1 MIATANTRGEG
12 SPPNQCV
19 DHQIAIAI
27 CPIDALNPRQNNPRH
42 HSRRQIR
49 QIAKSIQTFGFNV
62 PVLIDAQGNV
72 IAGHGR
78 LQACLE
84 LGIKEVP
91 TIRLEHLTEA
101 QARAY
106 TIADN
111 RLTDNSAWD
120 DRLLAQELKELSALD
135 LNFDLDATGFEVAEI
150 DLRIGSLEGNDDDF
164 EDMAG
169 RLSAEDAQPVSH
181 PGDLWLLG
189 KHRLYCGNSLD
200 KSAYR
205 TLMDGK
211 RADMVFADPP
221 YNVPIQGHVSG
232 RGKKRHR
239 EFAMASGEMTPK
251 EFIDFLGRAF
261 ALMAGHSADGSLH
274 YICMDWR
281 HMPELMTA
289 GRKVYSDPRNLCVW
303 VKSNAGM
310 GSFYRSQHE
319 LVFVFKHG
327 AAQHK
332 NNVELGKHGRNRTN
346 VWQYPGSCALNT
358 SSDASLATAH
368 PTVKPIQLVADA
380 IKDCTARGDI
390 VLDPFMGSGTTLLA
404 AERTGRCGYGIELDP
419 GYIDIAI
426 KRWERMSKG
435 RAVHAGSGMP
445 FQEIAPQRGG
455 PQ

>member
-1 MIATANTRGEG
+1 MLATAKVRDKGV
-12 SPPNQCV
+12 PRNQGV
-19 DHQIAIAI
+19 GRQIAITI
-27 CPIDALNPRQNNPRH
+27 CPIDTLNPRPNNPRH
-42 HSRRQIR
+42 HGRRQIR
-49 QIAKSIQTFGFNV
+49 QIARSIQTFGFNV
-62 PVLIDAQGNV
+62 PVLIDARGNV

-78 LQACLE
+78 IQACLE

-101 QARAY
+101 QARAF

-120 DRLLAQELKELSALD
+120 DRLLAQELKELSAQD

-150 DLRIGSLEGNDDDF
+150 DLRIGSLEGNDDDD
-164 EDMAG
+164 EDFAE
-169 RLSAEDAQPVSH
+169 RAPAEDAQTVSR

-189 KHRLYCGNSLD
+189 KHRLYCGNALD
-200 KSAYR
+200 KSAYQI
-205 TLMDGK
+205 LLEGK
-211 RADMVFADPP
+211 RANMVFADPP
-221 YNVPIQGHVSG
+221 YNVPIHGHVSG

-251 EFIDFLGRAF
+251 EFVGFLGRAF
-261 ALMAGHSADGSLH
+261 ALMARQSVDGSLH

-281 HMPELMTA
+281 HMPELMAA
-289 GRKVYSDPRNLCVW
+289 GRKVYSDPKNLCVW

-319 LVFVFKHG
+319 LIFVFKQGDARHR
-327 AAQHK
+327 
-332 NNVELGKHGRNRTN
+332 NNIELGSHGRNRTN

-380 IKDCTARGDI
+380 IKDCTARSGI
-390 VLDPFMGSGTTLLA
+390 VLDPFMGSGTSLLA

-419 GYIDIAI
+419 RYIDLAI
-426 KRWERMSKG
+426 RRWERVSKS
-435 RAVHAGSGMP
+435 RAVHANSGAS
-445 FQEIAPQRGG
+445 FQEIAIQRGG
-455 PQ
+455 SQ